1 MSSYLKQEVRKKSE
15 KINVRKAEKKKS
27 NTKSY
32 MNDIERKNIKI
43 INIRIS
49 HLKISTKWIKW

>member
-32 MNDIERKNIKI
+32 MNDIERKI
-43 INIRIS
+43 
-49 HLKISTKWIKW
+49 LK

>member
-1 MSSYLKQEVRKKSE
+1 MSSYLKQEVRKKSK
-15 KINVRKAEKKKS
+15 KIKVRKAEKKKS

-32 MNDIERKNIKI
+32 MNDIETKNIKI
-43 INIRIS
+43 IRIG